1 MGFLSRLFGRA
12 KPAPQTRSNNGWGP
26 AFDAHSVTGVDVS
39 PATALN
45 ATAFL
50 AGVTMLCEDFAK
62 LTPTLYRKDKDGAR
76 LPATDH
82 ELFALLYTPNDWQ
95 NYFEFAEMMQFWL
108 VVRGNAYA
116 VKKRN
121 ARGEVIALIPVAAD
135 WVALWEAPDGN
146 LFYRVTPLGL
156 HMMAELSGQPFLIPA
171 EDVFHVRGFSMNGL
185 LGVSRIV
192 LAKEAIGL
200 SIAIERQQAQWMGQ
214 GASVNGVLTTDQKLT
229 ADAAARMSQDW
240 KDRKSGLQNAGKVLV
255 LEQGLK
261 WQATAMTAAD
271 AQLIASRGF
280 QVAEIARLLRVPAH
294 MIGDLTRCMPA
305 STLVYTL
312 DGPKRI
318 VDVKEGDFVWSCD
331 DTGIRASR
339 VIGCYD
345 NGEDEILEIKT
356 TNRTVRCNPA
366 HRLLARRAHEV
377 AAAPGQTGDRNIGGR
392 KMRVEWCTEY
402 VAAQELEPGDALVA
416 LDRIPDLGGDTAPN
430 GRALTE
436 GFMEFCGL
444 LLGDGNL
451 IKANGKYVG
460 VQIARADS
468 ARYMDHYRDVAR
480 KEFRAGGTTPTH
492 GERHGM
498 AKLSAAEVAE
508 IRAAPYAY
516 GVNVALASQYG
527 VARATIKSVRTGR
540 KWNEPRVASSRPI
553 LLVEGV
559 RQTVFKSAL
568 AAQELFDLGFSGT
581 AFTKRVPEWVHGL
594 KEDLRLAFL
603 RGFLDADGTANKRGR
618 IAFDS
623 ANRELL
629 DGFRHLCIGLGIPV
643 TNMQSVTQTSTPPE
657 ATAPH
662 TTVMHRFTCSN
673 PAANARIGSHDPR
686 YIERMAAGVPF
697 GRKGR
702 AYPRRGGKG
711 FDLAG
716 AALSAVVSIRKLAK
730 ERVFDLEIDGTH
742 CFVADGLVV
751 HNSTNNNIVQQAQ
764 EYINLTLSSYTT
776 RWAWKLDTAF
786 DLRRQ
791 GIYLDYDMSSLT
803 RADITQRYANYAR
816 GIMGGFLKPNE
827 ARLDD
832 GRDPDPAGDKLLEPS
847 NMSTMGSQS
856 SGTGADGG
864 GRPADGSPEQKI

>member
-1 MGFLSRLFGRA
+1 MGSRRRRHRA
-12 KPAPQTRSNNGWGP
+12 KPAPQTRSNNFWGP

-121 ARGEVIALIPVAAD
+121 ARGAVIALIPVAAD

-200 SIAIERQQAQWMGQ
+200 AIAIERQQAQWMGQ
-214 GASVNGVLTTDQKLT
+214 GASVYGVLTTDQKLT

-271 AQLIASRGF
+271 AELIASRGF

-498 AKLSAAEVAE
+498 AKLSA
-508 IRAAPYAY
+508 
-516 GVNVALASQYG
+516 
-527 VARATIKSVRTGR
+527 
-540 KWNEPRVASSRPI
+540 
-553 LLVEGV
+553 
-559 RQTVFKSAL
+559 

-827 ARLDD
+827 ARIDD
-832 GRDPDPAGDKLLEPS
+832 GRDPDPAGDTLLEPS